1 MDKMMK
7 VVFGLIGLT
16 GLGTFLG
23 IRKTRKQVKVERE
36 RIDRISNS
44 QNRMYDVMDQLGKN
58 EEAYAKE
65 LDELQKK
72 IDELNAKLNNRRTG
86 GKA

>member
-1 MDKMMK
+1 MDKIMK

-58 EEAYAKE
+58 EEVYAKE

>member
-58 EEAYAKE
+58 EEVYAKE

-72 IDELNAKLNNRRTG
+72 IDELNAKLNSRRTG

>member
-16 GLGTFLG
+16 GLGTFFG

-72 IDELNAKLNNRRTG
+72 IDELNARLNNRRTG

>member
-72 IDELNAKLNNRRTG
+72 IDELNAKLNSRRTG